1 MATGSQ
7 TGAPT
12 TDTETRGA
20 ATTGAPSG
28 APAQNNIQDRPSI
41 NMNTYANKK
50 SAAVSMLDLA
60 LLISIAFRLKDVIN
74 RGPTF
79 DLYILLITLL
89 SISLTLQIV
98 VGIMLIFI
106 GKFGLLLPQNLNQ
119 IKVQTLP
126 SQLQI
131 LMVLGNSK
139 GGMLMC
145 YGPLSC
151 YITKTKQLKIGDSPS
166 GFLVRSIIHG
176 SINYTITLPP

>member
-20 ATTGAPSG
+20 VTTGAPSG

-60 LLISIAFRLKDVIN
+60 LLISIAFRLKDVIH

-106 GKFGLLLPQNLNQ
+106 VKWDLNKEHNHHKLNRWETFATIFTFLIMIINAFIIAFGDQQP
-119 IKVQTLP
+119 
-126 SQLQI
+126 
-131 LMVLGNSK
+131 NSANTTF
-139 GGMLMC
+139 
-145 YGPLSC
+145 PA
-151 YITKTKQLKIGDSPS
+151 
-166 GFLVRSIIHG
+166 
-176 SINYTITLPP
+176 